1 MNSWFLALSK
11 TIIWISIFVFEN
23 PDPVLEIITN
33 LLLRL
38 KDWWFGFRLCL
49 LNLVG
54 FSFICWALASRI
66 LRFFS
71 SNAILIRLAASY
83 RLKVGYFFR
92 LSSFHWSMDSL
103 LHGSTPLKED
113 GRVFILK
120 KITKFKSKSIIQIWL
135 LPESGIYVDFS
146 FVFTHILKFLQTLKK
161 TTRMIR
167 TYDWKTQFD
176 SES

>member
-1 MNSWFLALSK
+1 MNSWCLALSK

-38 KDWWFGFRLCL
+38 KEWFCFRLCL
-49 LNLVG
+49 LNLLG

-120 KITKFKSKSIIQIWL
+120 KNYKIQIKVNNLYLTSTGSGDLCKL
-135 LPESGIYVDFS
+135 LLRLHSYFE
-146 FVFTHILKFLQTLKK
+146 ILANFKK
-161 TTRMIR
+161 S
-167 TYDWKTQFD
+167 YQND
-176 SES
+176 

>member
-1 MNSWFLALSK
+1 MSFG
-11 TIIWISIFVFEN
+11 IIKNNLGTERISRTSIFIFEY
-23 PDPVLEIITN
+23 PDPALEIITN

-38 KDWWFGFRLCL
+38 KEWFCFRLCL
-49 LNLVG
+49 LNLLG

-92 LSSFHWSMDSL
+92 LSSFHCSMDSL

-135 LPESGIYVDFS
+135 LPR
-146 FVFTHILKFLQTLKK
+146 L
-161 TTRMIR
+161 
-167 TYDWKTQFD
+167 
-176 SES
+176 